1 MITNKLSSSSRFL
14 PSSKPLL
21 RGGAMLLA
29 CCSLFLT
36 MTGCHSSP
44 SPDHIGDVV
53 KGSMQSTF
61 DTDPNFTF
69 AHFKVD
75 KVVAV
80 KKSDTEYD
88 GTATIQYQ
96 GAPHQV
102 PVHIT
107 LDASDNASWK
117 TDPGALSFAAA
128 APTPANTMTPSTDQQ

>member
-1 MITNKLSSSSRFL
+1 MIPNKFSSLFRL

-21 RGGAMLLA
+21 RRGAMLLA

-36 MTGCHSSP
+36 MTGCHP
-44 SPDHIGDVV
+44 SADHIGDVV

-61 DTDPNFTF
+61 DTDPNFSF

-80 KKSDTEYD
+80 KKSDTDYD

-96 GAPHQV
+96 GQPHQV

-107 LDASDNASWK
+107 LDSSDNATWK

-128 APTPANTMTPSTDQQ
+128 APTPAPAMTPSTNQ